1 MKLRYW
7 FIILFLVLIGS
18 YFASVRYIK
27 NENLS
32 VDMVEINDKYMKIKA
47 ALEERDIIEENVS
60 DLEEQYHCDILLSNN
75 LQYDEKVA
83 GAIKENKV
91 IIDLTINNEMIG
103 KVIFDGSIFK
113 IDYIYDN
120 MVRKIRFTY
129 IVVLSILLIIMF
141 LIYFRYI
148 RPFKRLQNFASH
160 ISRGELDIPLPMTKN
175 NYFGAFTESFDIL
188 REELKKAREGEY
200 EANISKKELV
210 ASLSHDIK
218 TPVST
223 IKAICEILMIQVK
236 EEKYIDK
243 IKVINKKASVI
254 DSLITDMFH
263 ATLED
268 LEKLK
273 TEPREELSTILM
285 PMFEEINYYQLIQF
299 ENELPQCLI
308 YIDRLRINEVI
319 DNIINNSYKYA
330 NTKIF
335 ISFQDNLSFQDKN
348 GNTIK
353 AIKIKIRD
361 EGTSCLEE
369 DLPYISEKYYRGDN
383 AKGKTGSGLGL
394 YLASVFMNQ
403 MEGNLTYYIE
413 NGFVVEL
420 LIRRI

>member
-18 YFASVRYIK
+18 YFTSVRYIK

-236 EEKYIDK
+236 EEKYIEK

>member
-1 MKLRYW
+1 M
-7 FIILFLVLIGS
+7 
-18 YFASVRYIK
+18 
-27 NENLS
+27 
-32 VDMVEINDKYMKIKA
+32 
-47 ALEERDIIEENVS
+47 
-60 DLEEQYHCDILLSNN
+60 
-75 LQYDEKVA
+75 
-83 GAIKENKV
+83 
-91 IIDLTINNEMIG
+91 
-103 KVIFDGSIFK
+103 
-113 IDYIYDN
+113 
-120 MVRKIRFTY
+120 
-129 IVVLSILLIIMF
+129 
-141 LIYFRYI
+141 
-148 RPFKRLQNFASH
+148 
-160 ISRGELDIPLPMTKN
+160 
-175 NYFGAFTESFDIL
+175 
-188 REELKKAREGEY
+188 
-200 EANISKKELV
+200 
-210 ASLSHDIK
+210 SHDIK

-236 EEKYIDK
+236 EEKYIEK

-299 ENELPQCLI
+299 ENELPECLI
-308 YIDRLRINEVI
+308 YVDRLRINEVI

-335 ISFQDNLSFQDKN
+335 ISFHDNLSFQDKN

-369 DLPYISEKYYRGDN
+369 DLPYISGKYYRGDN

-394 YLASVFMNQ
+394 YLANVFMNQ

>member
-1 MKLRYW
+1 MKLRHW
-7 FIILFLVLIGS
+7 FIILFLVLVGS
-18 YFASVRYIK
+18 YFTSVRYIK

-60 DLEEQYHCDILLSNN
+60 DLEGQYHCDILLSNN

-91 IIDLTINNEMIG
+91 IIDLTINNEIIG
-103 KVIFDGSIFK
+103 KVIFDGSTFK

-120 MVRKIRFTY
+120 IFRKIRSTY
-129 IVVLSILLIIMF
+129 IVVLSILLIIMS

-236 EEKYIDK
+236 EEKYIEK

-299 ENELPQCLI
+299 ENELPECLI

-335 ISFQDNLSFQDKN
+335 ISFHDNLSFQDKN

-369 DLPYISEKYYRGDN
+369 DLPYISGKYYRGDN

-394 YLASVFMNQ
+394 YLANVFMNQ

>member
-91 IIDLTINNEMIG
+91 IIDLTINNEIIG

-120 MVRKIRFTY
+120 IFRKIRITY

-236 EEKYIDK
+236 EEKYIEK

-299 ENELPQCLI
+299 ENELPECLI

-335 ISFQDNLSFQDKN
+335 ISFYDNLSFEDKN

-369 DLPYISEKYYRGDN
+369 DLPYISGKYYRGDN

-394 YLASVFMNQ
+394 YLANVFMNQ

>member
-7 FIILFLVLIGS
+7 CIIFLIIFIGS
-18 YFASVRYIK
+18 YFISIRYIED
-27 NENLS
+27 ENLS
-32 VDMVEINDKYMKIKA
+32 VDMVEINDKYMKVKE
-47 ALEERDIIEENVS
+47 ALEERGIIEENVS
-60 DLEEQYHCDILLSNN
+60 NLEGQYHCDILFSDN
-75 LQYDEKVA
+75 LQYDERVA
-83 GAIKENKV
+83 TAIKENKV
-91 IIDLTINNEMIG
+91 IIDLIINNDIIG
-103 KVIFDGSIFK
+103 KVIFGGSISK
-113 IDYIYDN
+113 IDYVYNNILQ
-120 MVRKIRFTY
+120 RIRLTY
-129 IVVLSILLIIMF
+129 IVVFAILLMIML
-141 LIYFRYI
+141 LIYFSYI

-188 REELKKAREGEY
+188 REELKRAREGEY

-353 AIKIKIRD
+353 VIKIKIRD

>member
-91 IIDLTINNEMIG
+91 IIDLTINNEIIG

-120 MVRKIRFTY
+120 IFRKIRITY

-236 EEKYIDK
+236 EEKYIEK

-394 YLASVFMNQ
+394 YLANVFMNQ